1 MWRAFGNLWNEEAD
15 EKRLCLK
22 CQAVTGGSE
31 RRRCSECEQLKT
43 AQAFGANWGAEETM
57 RLCKQCSSQ
66 CVCAVCKQLRPR
78 TAFRANQLTQKF
90 NDRKCNACADL
101 ADLQNKRRATGAPC
115 CHCFR
120 MTFDPTWTCDKA
132 YDVEKHRQVV
142 MCAACE
148 ALGRTVRDGDVY
160 ACNLAGG
167 CQRVLGRQF
176 FAPKDV
182 ENFNARGGKLW
193 CKGCIEKMKNDALGR
208 TVRDRDVYACNLVG
222 GCQRVLGRQFFASK
236 DVEHFKDRGGK
247 LWCKECTDKH
257 KKEETQLEQQR
268 ALNEAERKGVHKGGV
283 QCARPECAKEHFDPK
298 WSQKDRENLRAG
310 KKKSVCEACRNEG
323 YTPGDVNTYICDG
336 ENCECKGGV
345 QKFSEESIFR
355 HKKAGRKGETLC
367 VKCAKPKKP
376 PKK

>member
-1 MWRAFGNLWNEEAD
+1 
-15 EKRLCLK
+15 
-22 CQAVTGGSE
+22 
-31 RRRCSECEQLKT
+31 
-43 AQAFGANWGAEETM
+43 
-57 RLCKQCSSQ
+57 
-66 CVCAVCKQLRPR
+66 
-78 TAFRANQLTQKF
+78 
-90 NDRKCNACADL
+90 
-101 ADLQNKRRATGAPC
+101 
-115 CHCFR
+115 

-310 KKKSVCEACRNEG
+310 KKKSVCEACGNEG
-323 YTPGDVNTYICDG
+323 YTPRDVNTYICDG
-336 ENCECKGGV
+336 EECECKGGV

-355 HKKAGRKGETLC
+355 HKKAGRKGETLF
-367 VKCAKPKKP
+367 VKCAKPKKR